1 MKKILGTLL
10 ILTNIVIFSG
20 CTFINEE
27 EKFNPVAL
35 KIEST
40 DLAQTT
46 RDEYTIPAGGGQLTV
61 YSAEEKN
68 PFWLVNWFE
77 VNGVECYLNGV
88 ENDLYNDRADYSYDW
103 GEIII
108 SSATLPVKNNITIRP
123 NLSGKERKIRIGLN
137 CFKYDYRILDI
148 IQLSN
153 ESNP

>member
-68 PFWLVNWFE
+68 PFCLVNWFE

-108 SSATLPVKNNITIRP
+108 CHSTGQKQYYNSSESFREREENSHRTQLFQIR
-123 NLSGKERKIRIGLN
+123 L
-137 CFKYDYRILDI
+137 
-148 IQLSN
+148 
-153 ESNP
+153 

>member
-68 PFWLVNWFE
+68 PFCLVNWFE
-77 VNGVECYLNGV
+77 VNGVECYLNGHSTGQKQYYNSSESFRERE
-88 ENDLYNDRADYSYDW
+88 ENSHRTQLFQ
-103 GEIII
+103 
-108 SSATLPVKNNITIRP
+108 IR
-123 NLSGKERKIRIGLN
+123 L
-137 CFKYDYRILDI
+137 
-148 IQLSN
+148 
-153 ESNP
+153 

>member
-61 YSAEEKN
+61 YSAEEKKSFL
-68 PFWLVNWFE
+68 PRQLVRSKRC
-77 VNGVECYLNGV
+77 GM
-88 ENDLYNDRADYSYDW
+88 
-103 GEIII
+103 
-108 SSATLPVKNNITIRP
+108 LP
-123 NLSGKERKIRIGLN
+123 ERSRK
-137 CFKYDYRILDI
+137 
-148 IQLSN
+148 
-153 ESNP
+153 

>member
-1 MKKILGTLL
+1 M
-10 ILTNIVIFSG
+10 IFSG

-68 PFWLVNWFE
+68 PFCLVNWFE

-108 SSATLPVKNNITIRP
+108 SSATLPVKTILQFVRIFP
-123 NLSGKERKIRIGLN
+123 GKRGK
-137 CFKYDYRILDI
+137 FA
-148 IQLSN
+148 
-153 ESNP
+153 

>member
-68 PFWLVNWFE
+68 PFCFE

-148 IQLSN
+148 IQRSN
-153 ESNP
+153 ESKP

>member
-68 PFWLVNWFE
+68 PFCLVNWFE

-88 ENDLYNDRADYSYDW
+88 ENDLYNDRA
-103 GEIII
+103 III

-148 IQLSN
+148 IQRSN
-153 ESNP
+153 ESKP

>member
-68 PFWLVNWFE
+68 PFCLVNWFE
-77 VNGVECYLNGV
+77 VNGVECYLN
-88 ENDLYNDRADYSYDW
+88 E
-103 GEIII
+103 
-108 SSATLPVKNNITIRP
+108 
-123 NLSGKERKIRIGLN
+123 
-137 CFKYDYRILDI
+137 
-148 IQLSN
+148 
-153 ESNP
+153 